1 MPDPI
6 ELRPPEE
13 VFNGDNLPEDLK
25 WLMTSFNLPKN
36 DPTIVLLAWHW
47 KRVANMQ
54 DITKKAQMELSAA
67 LEARIDKIEGF
78 AGTIQQVDT
87 NLGKVNVVLTQEHL
101 HLKSKIE
108 TEMKRPIAESL
119 EKAIQIS
126 TSLEKLLQKIQT
138 GAAEYNRQRWRAA
151 YWGGCSTGVLI
162 TACVCWL
169 LFAH

>member
-1 MPDPI
+1 MSEQI

-13 VFNGDNLPEDLK
+13 VFNGDHLPEDLK
-25 WLMTSFNLPKN
+25 WLVTAFHLPKN

-54 DITKKAQMELSAA
+54 DITKQAQMELSAA

-87 NLGKVNVVLTQEHL
+87 NLGKVNDSLTQEHL
-101 HLKSKIE
+101 HLKTKIE
-108 TEMKRPIAESL
+108 KEMSQPIADSL
-119 EKAIQIS
+119 EKAAKVA
-126 TSLEKLLQKIQT
+126 TDLENLLQT
-138 GAAEYNRQRWRAA
+138 VRTSAAAYNQKQWRAS
-151 YWGGCSTGVLI
+151 YWGGCATGVLI
-162 TACVCWL
+162 TASVCWL

>member
-1 MPDPI
+1 MPDSI

-13 VFNGDNLPEDLK
+13 VFNGDHLPEDLK

-67 LEARIDKIEGF
+67 LETRIDKIEGF

-87 NLGKVNVVLTQEHL
+87 NLGNVNMVLSQEHL
-101 HLKSKIE
+101 HLKTKIE
-108 TEMKRPIAESL
+108 TEMKRPIAECL
-119 EKAIQIS
+119 DKAVEVATI
-126 TSLEKLLQKIQT
+126 LEKLLQTIQT
-138 GAAEYNRQRWRAA
+138 GAAEYSRQRWRAA

-169 LFAH
+169 LFAR